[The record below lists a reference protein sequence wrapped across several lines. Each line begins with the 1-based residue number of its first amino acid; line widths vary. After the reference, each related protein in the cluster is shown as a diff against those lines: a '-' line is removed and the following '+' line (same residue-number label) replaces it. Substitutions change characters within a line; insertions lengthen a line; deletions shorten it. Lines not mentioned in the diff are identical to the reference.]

1 MKPNDRYRQVW
12 PATEATQSSKP
23 GAVWLGVTIVAQL
36 LATVG
41 TVYLIVVFAFSL

>member
-1 MKPNDRYRQVW
+1 MRAPDRYRQVW
-12 PATEATQSSKP
+12 PDTVATIEKTP
-23 GAVWLGVTIVAQL
+23 GALWLGVTIVAQL